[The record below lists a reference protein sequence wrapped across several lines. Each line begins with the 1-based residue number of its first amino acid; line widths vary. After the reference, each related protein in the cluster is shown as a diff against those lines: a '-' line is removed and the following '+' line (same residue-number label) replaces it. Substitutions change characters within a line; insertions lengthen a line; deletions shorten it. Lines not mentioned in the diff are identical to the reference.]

1 MSNVKTPMRTI
12 MTLASLVAGSFA
24 RTGKRTCSKKLAEDF
39 PLIGVINKNKVNREH
54 ADSVMTPIHEQ
65 FVHNVIAHGLSSA
78 SHILSAAPSFERAT
92 VEDTGSP
99 LLKLTDVSFTVGAF
113 RLVFTLCNDKL
124 AASRYALYKGVSKT
138 PALSGNV
145 MKTYGELTLN
155 DYDASAPEMEL
166 ENIRSGREMTV
177 LFSMAASS
185 LILQALNIGKEAAR
199 AQGAFEENKAP
210 NAGAAPDD
218 EPFEEPDDEEFE
230 DLEDE
235 DEDEDDTFEDSHSS
249 SRH

>member
-1 MSNVKTPMRTI
+1 MSNVKTPMRTVL
-12 MTLASLVAGSFA
+12 TLASLVAGNFA
-24 RTGKRTCSKKLAEDF
+24 RNGKRTCSKKLAENF
-39 PLIGVINKNKVNREH
+39 PLIGVINKNKVNREY
-54 ADSVMTPIHEQ
+54 ADSVMTPIHDQ

-78 SHILSAAPSFERAT
+78 SHILSAAPSFEKVA

-113 RLVFTLCNDKL
+113 RLVFTICNDKL
-124 AASRYALYKGVSKT
+124 AATRYALYKGVSKT
-138 PALSGNV
+138 PAISGNV

-177 LFSMAASS
+177 LFSMASSS

-199 AQGAFEENKAP
+199 AQGAFDDANAKA
-210 NAGAAPDD
+210 AAPDD

-230 DLEDE
+230 ELDDE
-235 DEDEDDTFEDSHSS
+235 DEDEDDDFEDSRASTE
-249 SRH
+249 RH